1 MAQSLRNFY
10 AQRGLSGK
18 SLGDYAANLQA
29 SALRLKAQGLAPC
42 EIKRALA
49 ADQAPL
55 LHFQKP
61 FKLWSQSD
69 LNFLTR
75 DNWDSVFE
83 DHSLSPSKAAFA
95 KNARQKGLDLILN
108 GQVGFQEHYGGQGE
122 RLKIK
127 KAKYLT
133 NPADLLQA
141 YQTLLERTG
150 ETAQMAEIF
159 RTFSSLADWT
169 VGERTFINKS
179 FELFSRCLAEG
190 RTVAEA
196 RAALAKVKFK
206 MVLSQHAGGEIVANL
221 VKNNFFG
228 FQPANFIFMFQPQ
241 HPTYRVTTDGE
252 LEADPRYPT
261 QGNHGLTTFHSLL
274 ENQWFR
280 VAAGDAPGSFRE
292 ERLTTEDYR
301 TFQRDLTMLMYESVE
316 DLSQFEHPF
325 DYGFINRAARQG
337 QEFGQ
342 LFFQQI
348 VRQKT
353 EYPQPG
359 GVFVH
364 LFDKRQRL
372 NRQAVIESNRTGL
385 KPNEIPVLNRGWGAI
400 FNPNEFDRQVI
411 ESPMLADLHPTF
423 KPKGDEPVVRIESE
437 IPFGDANLYLESSY
451 YVVKPRIA
459 NLKVPGDIPA
469 ALRALQQMELK
480 SGLIDFTRDFLG
492 LERNR

>member
-1 MAQSLRNFY
+1 MARSLQAFY
-10 AQRGLSGK
+10 TRHGLAGQR
-18 SLGDYAANLQA
+18 LGNYAANLQA
-29 SALRLKAQGLAPC
+29 TALRLKAQGLAPC

-49 ADQAPL
+49 AEQAPL
-55 LHFQKP
+55 LRFSKP
-61 FKLWSQSD
+61 FKLWGQAD
-69 LNFLTR
+69 FNFLTR

-83 DHSLSPSKAAFA
+83 KRSLSPSKAAFA
-95 KNARQKGLDLILN
+95 RSEQQKGLALILD
-108 GQVGFQEHYGGQGE
+108 GRVGFQEHYGGQGE

-133 NPADLLQA
+133 NPNDLLQA
-141 YQTLLERTG
+141 YQEAGL
-150 ETAQMAEIF
+150 F
-159 RTFSSLADWT
+159 RTFASLADWT
-169 VGERTFINKS
+169 IGERTFINKS
-179 FELFSRCLAEG
+179 FELFSHCLAQG
-190 RTVAEA
+190 RNVAEA
-196 RAALAKVKFK
+196 KAVLASIKFK
-206 MVLSQHAGGEIVANL
+206 MVLSQNAGGEIVENL

-228 FQPANFIFMFQPQ
+228 FQPANFIFMFQPR
-241 HPTYRVTTDGE
+241 HPTYGVTADGE

-280 VAAGDAPGSFRE
+280 VVAEEAPGGFRE

-301 TFQRDLTMLMYESVE
+301 AFQRGLTMLMYESVE
-316 DLSQFEHPF
+316 DLTQYEKPF
-325 DYGFINRAARQG
+325 DYGFINRVARQG
-337 QEFGQ
+337 REFGQ

-353 EYPQPG
+353 ENPQPG

-385 KPNEIPVLNRGWGAI
+385 KPEEIPVLNRGWGAI
-400 FNPNEFDRQVI
+400 FDPNEFDRQVVN
-411 ESPMLADLHPTF
+411 SPMLSDLHPTF

-437 IPFGDANLYLESSY
+437 IPFGDANLYLDSAY
-451 YVVKPRIA
+451 YVINPRIA

-469 ALRALQQMELK
+469 ALRTLRQMELK
-480 SGLIDFTRDFLG
+480 PGLVDFARDFLG
-492 LERNR
+492 LERSR